1 MEKLILKI
9 SLLCSIFVLSACGV
23 VETEDISGLD
33 PYDIVSGAFDKAD
46 SEEISGIGT
55 ILFSSPLASSSR
67 SMALKAQLDGT
78 ISNSWVAATFY
89 SSDSG
94 LAANNGLVVRFDRSG
109 VNVIGS
115 VTFNGTT
122 VQMNSSRLSAYF
134 PASLDVI
141 IDVKNTSPKA
151 RVLIWRRDMVT
162 YSVASADINTDS
174 ATDVSGALPNQRG
187 AGLYA
192 GLTVNN
198 ATVTAAKISVAKV
211 Y

>member
-9 SLLCSIFVLSACGV
+9 LILCSIVFLAACGT
-23 VETEDISGLD
+23 VEQEDISGLD
-33 PYDIVSGAFDKAD
+33 PYTKISGAFDKAD
-46 SEEISGIGT
+46 LNEVSGIGT
-55 ILFSSPLASSSR
+55 IRFSSLLASSNR
-67 SMALKAQLDGT
+67 SLALKAQLDGP

-89 SSDSG
+89 SSDIG

-109 VNVIGS
+109 INVIGS
-115 VTFNGTT
+115 VSFNGTT
-122 VQMNSSRLSAYF
+122 VQMNASRLGAYF

-141 IDVKNTSPKA
+141 IDVKNIAPKA

-162 YSVASADINTDS
+162 YSVAAADINSDLG
-174 ATDVSGALPNQRG
+174 TDVTGTLPTQYG
-187 AGLYA
+187 AGSYA

-198 ATVTAAKISVAKV
+198 ATVTAAKISIAKV

>member
-9 SLLCSIFVLSACGV
+9 SILCSVFFLAACGT
-23 VETEDISGLD
+23 VEPEDISGLD
-33 PYDIVSGAFDKAD
+33 PYTKVSGAFDKAD
-46 SEEISGIGT
+46 LDEVSGIGT
-55 ILFSSPLASSSR
+55 IRFSSHLASNNR

-162 YSVASADINTDS
+162 YSVASADINSDS
-174 ATDVSGALPNQRG
+174 GTDVTGVLPSQYG
-187 AGLYA
+187 AGSYA